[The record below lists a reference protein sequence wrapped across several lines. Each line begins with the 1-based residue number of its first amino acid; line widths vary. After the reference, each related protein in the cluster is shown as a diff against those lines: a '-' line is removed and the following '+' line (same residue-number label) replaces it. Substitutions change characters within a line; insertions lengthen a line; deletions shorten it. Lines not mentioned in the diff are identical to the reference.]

1 MDLSSYVPDQGK
13 RSLIFEELLL
23 KTGLPDEE
31 LRKIMLKN
39 QNAYGQF
46 APEYPHSGSYMAM
59 PCHFV
64 SIREKV
70 YFLQVVYQK
79 DENSEMSFGSKSASR
94 CGIKKSRMA
103 RYSLTDYQRMSDATQ
118 VNYVSSLVSFQSKD
132 FEVHKVTVQR
142 AEPTVFTRKKF
153 VLSNRSSYP
162 FQFYKNVTLDC
173 HDTF

>member
-1 MDLSSYVPDQGK
+1 MLDLIIIVQENYS
-13 RSLIFEELLL
+13 E
-23 KTGLPDEE
+23 
-31 LRKIMLKN
+31 
-39 QNAYGQF
+39 
-46 APEYPHSGSYMAM
+46 
-59 PCHFV
+59 C
-64 SIREKV
+64 EKV

-132 FEVHKVTVQR
+132 FELHKVTVQR

-153 VLSNRSSYP
+153 GSDWDRINTSIV
-162 FQFYKNVTLDC
+162 
-173 HDTF
+173 